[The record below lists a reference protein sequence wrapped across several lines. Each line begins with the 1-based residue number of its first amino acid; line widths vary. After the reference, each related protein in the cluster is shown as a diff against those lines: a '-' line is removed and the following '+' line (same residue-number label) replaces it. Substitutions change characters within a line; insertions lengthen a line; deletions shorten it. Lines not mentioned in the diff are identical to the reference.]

1 MNRSSNPGKPDIRAE
16 LERSIRNAEDLES
29 LKRALLGILDLVVS
43 DVEGNKDMIDALD
56 ARISQLHRGQK
67 I

>member
-1 MNRSSNPGKPDIRAE
+1 MNRSSNPRKTDIRAE

-43 DVEGNKDMIDALD
+43 DVEGNKGMIDALD
-56 ARISQLHRGQK
+56 ARISQLHRGQQ